1 MRKPAKGFVSLND
14 HSPYVVGDF
23 AESSR
28 IPALLSLVCDTEEAM
43 VFSNFA
49 RASANKSL
57 K

>member
-1 MRKPAKGFVSLND
+1 MKTCKRICVSD

-43 VFSNFA
+43 VVSNFA